1 MRAQPSLG
9 AFAVA
14 CDATNIMASEGRW
27 VGSISYR
34 WLYSDRHFTE
44 DSEAPERQEIGN
56 DVRNNIHSFDVSA
69 SYGIN
74 DRWSVTFTM
83 PFTYADRSSIYE
95 HAASFPEF
103 SDPSR
108 RNTMHAGGL
117 GDVRLVTDY
126 WLFDPHNHN
135 GNLSFGVGFSAPTGD
150 DRASDVVHRSSGEVV
165 RPVDPSI
172 QPGSGGWGIILEM
185 QGFQKIMGNLFGY
198 VGGFYTI
205 TPQEQTDTEL
215 TIADLPFLQA
225 LLTEDIRH
233 NTIADQYS
241 GRLGVSYFVWPEK
254 GLALSLGPRID
265 GVPAHDLIGGD
276 MGFRRPGFSVG
287 VEPGL
292 SWTYKRHNFSLTTP
306 VAVYRFRERSAPED
320 KLGRPAGD
328 AAFADFTVFAT
339 YSLRF

>member
-1 MRAQPSLG
+1 M
-9 AFAVA
+9 
-14 CDATNIMASEGRW
+14 
-27 VGSISYR
+27 SYR

-44 DSEAPERQEIGN
+44 DSESPERFDLGT
-56 DVRNNIHSFDVSA
+56 DVRNDVHSFDVSA

-74 DRWSVTFTM
+74 DRWSVTLTL
-83 PFTYADRSSIYE
+83 PFSYADRSSVYE

-103 SDPSR
+103 SDESR
-108 RNTMHAGGL
+108 RRTTHAGGL
-117 GDVRLVTDY
+117 GDVRITTDY

-135 GNLSFGVGFSAPTGD
+135 GNLSLGVGFSAPTGD
-150 DRASDVVHRSSGEVV
+150 DHASDTFHRSTGAVN

-172 QPGSGGWGIILEM
+172 QPGSGGWGILLQM
-185 QGFQKIMGNLFGY
+185 QGFRRLSERLFGY

-205 TPQEQTDTEL
+205 TPEEQTDTEFPL
-215 TIADLPFLQA
+215 ADLPFLQA
-225 LLTEDIRH
+225 FLTDELRY

-241 GRLGVSYFVWPEK
+241 GRLGLSYVVLPDK
-254 GLALSLGPRID
+254 GLSLSLGPRID
-265 GVPAHDLIGGD
+265 GVPANDLIGGD

-287 VEPGL
+287 VEPGI
-292 SWTYKRHNFSLTTP
+292 SWHYKRHAFSVTAP

-328 AAFADFTVFAT
+328 AAFADFTIFAT